1 MCGDDMPEFIIS
13 TERQQLIG
21 NLVERLP
28 AIRKK
33 AHLSQDDLASMVG
46 KSRQKISDIER
57 RSAPMGWDTYLAVC
71 TMLEIAGAFDPES
84 DAWYYND
91 KSRWEKTV

>member
-1 MCGDDMPEFIIS
+1 MPEFVIS
-13 TERQQLIG
+13 AERQQLIG

-28 AIRKK
+28 VIRKK
-33 AHLSQDDLASMVG
+33 VRLSQDDLGRMVG

-57 RSAPMGWDTYLAVC
+57 HSAPMGWDTYLAVC

-91 KSRWEKTV
+91 KSRWYKTL

>member
-1 MCGDDMPEFIIS
+1 MPEFVIS
-13 TERQQLIG
+13 VDRQRLIS

-33 AHLSQDDLASMVG
+33 AKLSQDDVGSMVG

-57 RSAPMGWDTYLAVC
+57 RSAPMGWDTYIAMC
-71 TMLEIAGAFDPES
+71 TMLEIKGAFDPEL
-84 DAWYYND
+84 DGWYYQD
-91 KSRWEKTV
+91 KNLWNKTF